1 MMLLIYLK
9 LQKLL
14 FKSRTLQPSKP
25 MKQTL
30 SKKKSIS
37 STNKPKKQEVSLRP
51 MQTLVESY

>member
-1 MMLLIYLK
+1 M
-9 LQKLL
+9 
-14 FKSRTLQPSKP
+14 FKSKTLQPTKR

-37 STNKPKKQEVSLRP
+37 NTNKPKKQEVSLRP